1 MKKITR
7 KDFEGLRQQY
17 PVLTQ
22 DEMRRYVDGYS
33 DSSCNGDWFASE
45 LYLSDFGVSVFSSG
59 GYGGYDDSYEFEYW
73 GGNTGGGGGGTG
85 DHNPSTGDDKYGEIW
100 QKIKSICF
108 EIANAL
114 GVDLSGVQIE
124 LGSGRAAYAWRQG
137 DKIIIGYGFFEGLS
151 CEYDRTST
159 LIHEKMH
166 LQFDDLSEIIEIPT
180 SGVLGTKD
188 SVPDY
193 VKEYIDLS
201 IERGGGVTSMGYDF
215 EFNSYIDYVSLKSP
229 VYYENELRAYEHEIE
244 ICPDSMVS
252 SEYALERKYKVWKYK
267 QLLQEAL
274 KIQN

>member
-1 MKKITR
+1 MGR
-7 KDFEGLRQQY
+7 KYR
-17 PVLTQ
+17 
-22 DEMRRYVDGYS
+22 
-33 DSSCNGDWFASE
+33 C
-45 LYLSDFGVSVFSSG
+45 
-59 GYGGYDDSYEFEYW
+59 
-73 GGNTGGGGGGTG
+73 GGGGTG

-137 DKIIIGYGFFEGLS
+137 DKIIIGYGFFERLS

-166 LQFDDLSEIIEIPT
+166 LQFDNLSEIIEIPT

-201 IERGGGVTSMGYDF
+201 IERGGGLTSMGYDF

-229 VYYENELRAYEHEIE
+229 VYYENELKAYEHEIE

-252 SEYALERKYKVWKYK
+252 SEYALERKYKV
-267 QLLQEAL
+267 
-274 KIQN
+274 

>member
-7 KDFEGLRQQY
+7 KDFQRLRQHY
-17 PVLTQ
+17 LVLTQ

-45 LYLSDFGVSVFSSG
+45 LYLSDFGVSVFSLG

-201 IERGGGVTSMGYDF
+201 IERGEG
-215 EFNSYIDYVSLKSP
+215 
-229 VYYENELRAYEHEIE
+229 
-244 ICPDSMVS
+244 
-252 SEYALERKYKVWKYK
+252 
-267 QLLQEAL
+267 
-274 KIQN
+274 